1 MTTIYYKRLTLANQN
16 TDSIVLCFN
25 HSENAALFSKF
36 SEIHGEGAS
45 SLSQFFSIMSAE
57 IDAHITKKYEIKKR
71 LGKGVCSLFVSLCF
85 VRLAPLHKAD
95 FGGDSSI

>member
-1 MTTIYYKRLTLANQN
+1 
-16 TDSIVLCFN
+16 
-25 HSENAALFSKF
+25 
-36 SEIHGEGAS
+36 
-45 SLSQFFSIMSAE
+45 MSAE

-85 VRLAPLHKAD
+85 AWLAPLHKVD